1 MLELLK
7 YSDAVICVLLIA
19 LVLIQNKNVSLN
31 LSSMG
36 WWIGPVS
43 KRDAEKERKHR
54 RSGKPRSRNQIGRC
68 TERQG
73 YIGEQNRFN
82 GRIQ

>member
-36 WWIGPVS
+36 WGMGPVS
-43 KRDAEKERKHR
+43 KRGAEKVLHNATIVIATLFVLNSIALFLLK
-54 RSGKPRSRNQIGRC
+54 
-68 TERQG
+68 
-73 YIGEQNRFN
+73 
-82 GRIQ
+82 